1 MASLDE
7 LIRQDEEENQQ
18 ELAFIRT
25 QIPAEM
31 KQYYSDSDI
40 LYVLDAIVD
49 YYYTSG
55 ILEGNDE
62 EVDIDMEAVAD
73 YVCNKAKE
81 EGVTNVCEQAKKDG
95 AGTFSPQ
102 DVFFIVQAD
111 LDFQEQ
117 NL

>member
-1 MASLDE
+1 MASFEEE
-7 LIRQDEEENQQ
+7 LRLDEEENRR
-18 ELAFIRT
+18 ELAYIRER
-25 QIPAEM
+25 IPFDA
-31 KQYYSDSDI
+31 KKHYSDETI
-40 LYVLDAIVD
+40 LYIMDLIVD

-55 ILEGNDE
+55 ILESTEE

-81 EGVTNVCEQAKKDG
+81 EGVTNLVPEY
-95 AGTFSPQ
+95 
-102 DVFFIVQAD
+102 VLFIVQAD

>member
-7 LIRQDEEENQQ
+7 EIRLDEEENKR

-25 QIPAEM
+25 QLPSEV
-31 KQYYSDSDI
+31 KSYYSDQDI
-40 LYVLDAIVD
+40 LYMMDQIVD

-55 ILEGNDE
+55 ILESNED
-62 EVDIDMEAVAD
+62 EVDIDLEVVAE
-73 YVCNKAKE
+73 YVCKKAKE
-81 EGVTNVCEQAKKDG
+81 NG
-95 AGTFSPQ
+95 FSSSFKPEE
-102 DVFFIVQAD
+102 VFFIVQAD